1 MSDNFTFDPNGPAS
15 ENSGIFGLP
24 YTKEQAQMVL
34 FPVTWDVSVSYAAG
48 TSDGPEAILEASKQV
63 DLYLQDVPQAWN
75 NRIYM
80 EPVDENLMQTSKTMR
95 VKAEEYIDMVM
106 NDPEWEQNEEAIAMQ
121 TKLNQSCQ
129 EMVDFVYNQTSALLK
144 DGKMVGLIGGDHSTP
159 YGFLK
164 ALAEKH
170 QFSILQFDAH
180 CDLRQAYEGF
190 TYSHASIMYNAM
202 KMENI
207 QKLVQVGIRDWCQE
221 EQNEID
227 ESNGRIVAYF
237 DEFLKNEAYNGRSWN
252 DICDEIIGQLTD
264 KVYISFDIDAF
275 DPKLCP
281 NTGTPVPGGLEFYQ
295 ALSLIKKLVKSGK
308 EIVGFD
314 VVEVAPGEDEWDAN
328 VGARLVYQIA
338 NQLFV
343 NRKK

>member
-1 MSDNFTFDPNGPAS
+1 MSDSIIFDPNGPAG

-24 YTKEQAQMVL
+24 YSKEQAQMVL
-34 FPVTWDVSVSYAAG
+34 YPVTWDVSVSYAAG

-63 DLYLQDVPQAWN
+63 DLFLRDVPQAWN

-80 EPVDENLMQTSKTMR
+80 EPINENLFQKSKTER
-95 VKAEEYIDMVM
+95 VKAEKYIDLVM
-106 NDPEWEQNEEAIAMQ
+106 NDPQVAENEEANALQ
-121 TKLNQSCQ
+121 KELNAVCQ
-129 EMVDFVYNQTSALLK
+129 EMVDVVYQNTSQLLAE
-144 DGKMVGLIGGDHSTP
+144 GKMVGLIGGDHSTP

-170 QFSILQFDAH
+170 SFSILQFDAH
-180 CDLRQAYEGF
+180 CDLRKAYEGF

-202 KMENI
+202 QIENI

-221 EQNEID
+221 EQDEID
-227 ESNGRIVAYF
+227 QSNGRIVAYF
-237 DEFLKNEAYNGRSWN
+237 DECLKDDLHSGKSW
-252 DICDEIIGQLTD
+252 DAICDDIIAQLTD

-308 EIVGFD
+308 KIIGFD
-314 VVEVAPGEDEWDAN
+314 VVEVAPGNDEWDAN
-328 VGARLVYQIA
+328 VGARLIYQIA
-338 NQLFV
+338 NQIFI
-343 NRKK
+343 NHKK